1 MFEDNQID
9 IREGEKEDWKNNEE
23 PDARIWTVEALRRR
37 LRIGISKKRKIEAKK
52 ARRDLLATHIWKEE
66 IARIEGEED
75 EEEQKERR
83 TNKTRNQ
90 TTDKESHNEID
101 EEVPKAESKTWDKNM
116 ANKEKAHKALKEKA
130 ESSSTGARIRK
141 RAENRKSQEEYEYL
155 GQSTQR
161 IKTHEIR
168 ESKRTRKETQVK
180 VKRRGQK
187 LEEGTKRGG
196 RRKG

>member
-116 ANKEKAHKALKEKA
+116 ANKAANEAPVIGPI
-130 ESSSTGARIRK
+130 TGI
-141 RAENRKSQEEYEYL
+141 
-155 GQSTQR
+155 
-161 IKTHEIR
+161 HE
-168 ESKRTRKETQVK
+168 
-180 VKRRGQK
+180 
-187 LEEGTKRGG
+187 
-196 RRKG
+196 